1 MMDSKYMVTQNNEG
15 KEQGKGGQRPQGDM
29 KEKEKEKE
37 GAAVEEERR
46 IKRNFWESLFPEA
59 TLRGST

>member
-46 IKRNFWESLFPEA
+46 IKRNFWVTF
-59 TLRGST
+59 T

>member
-15 KEQGKGGQRPQGDM
+15 KEQRTN
-29 KEKEKEKE
+29 KEKEKE
-37 GAAVEEERR
+37 GAEVEEERR
-46 IKRNFWESLFPEA
+46 IKRNFWGSLFPEA